1 MVQAKQEINQAEG
14 AVITYRR
21 VNKMSSEERE
31 GYEAYWKGQTKG
43 SNPYHWSNETWWMV
57 EDWDKGWGEAQ
68 NEDYD
73 DD

>member
-1 MVQAKQEINQAEG
+1 
-14 AVITYRR
+14 
-21 VNKMSSEERE
+21 MSSEERE